1 MTKSYIRIIK
11 FVSILRF
18 TRVAQQGGELF
29 IRVTATTVTGL
40 IIAMRAIRI
49 IRELR
54 GITSFRAISE
64 CY

>member
-1 MTKSYIRIIK
+1 MCKCCGSG
-11 FVSILRF
+11 
-18 TRVAQQGGELF
+18 AGAGMGQGGELF

-54 GITSFRAISE
+54 GITSFRVISE

>member
-1 MTKSYIRIIK
+1 VGR
-11 FVSILRF
+11 
-18 TRVAQQGGELF
+18 GGELF
-29 IRVTATTVTGL
+29 IRVTATTDTGL

-54 GITSFRAISE
+54 GITSFRVISE